1 MNPDDMDPAEHRSVQ
16 RADEAEPITAAAPLP
31 PPWLRAPAVSAL
43 SAIFVG
49 ILNQMRHEA
58 DVFKKASKIAQTYWY
73 VFEKQVVKRFARDY
87 NVWVPA
93 EKEMW
98 LAKVRSKVQAG
109 RYPTAEHFLADI
121 RQISDNAVAYNTPG
135 HGKYGGSD
143 VAALGKGLLEYVEA
157 AVLARQEAI
166 AAAESAAPMEIAPA
180 AAVRA
185 VAAAAAVADLPAFD
199 LFADYEAEVAQL
211 PAAPEALVSVE
222 EIQPPVNDVYAMCDK
237 CRKWRLVDV

>member
-1 MNPDDMDPAEHRSVQ
+1 M
-16 RADEAEPITAAAPLP
+16 
-31 PPWLRAPAVSAL
+31 
-43 SAIFVG
+43 
-49 ILNQMRHEA
+49 
-58 DVFKKASKIAQTYWY
+58 
-73 VFEKQVVKRFARDY
+73 
-87 NVWVPA
+87 PA

-185 VAAAAAVADLPAFD
+185 VAAAAAVDIPAFD
-199 LFADYEAEVAQL
+199 LFADYEAEAAQL

-222 EIQPPVNDVYAMCDK
+222 ERQPLVSYAMCDK
-237 CRKWRLVDV
+237 CRKWRIVPEE